1 MTLDP
6 SLLLPEELAA
16 MAAAGETVA
25 GIEASM
31 RALGT
36 NPRDLLLGGAEP
48 EDFRHYPAG
57 DVYDFASHSQYYMH
71 GHREGEYGH
80 LHLFL
85 RPKGMP
91 AGMRPEVA
99 VGGDDSPCHLI
110 AIGLGHNGFAT
121 ELFTTNRWVT
131 GESWYAADD
140 VAAMLPRLHFEG
152 NSPGHRVGRWAAALV
167 ALYRPLIVSLI
178 RRRDQSVAEWAAAHG
193 GKALDDDR
201 LEITSRAAIDV
212 HLWRQALDQEL
223 ERQRA

>member
-1 MTLDP
+1 MTQDP
-6 SLLLPEELAA
+6 SLLTPDDLAA

-25 GIEASM
+25 GIEAGM

-36 NPRDLLLGGAEP
+36 NPRELLLEGVKP

-71 GHREGEYGH
+71 GHRDGEYGH

-91 AGMRPEVA
+91 PQCKPAVA
-99 VGGDDSPCHLI
+99 VGGADSPCHLI
-110 AIGLGHNGFAT
+110 AVGLGHNGFAC

-140 VAAMLPRLHFEG
+140 VTAMLPRLGFEG
-152 NSPGHRVGRWAAALV
+152 SNPGARVGRWAAALL
-167 ALYRPLIVSLI
+167 ALYRPLVITLVQ
-178 RRRDQSVAEWAAAHG
+178 RRDQTVAEWAAAHG

-212 HLWRQALDQEL
+212 HLWRQALDAEI
-223 ERQRA
+223 ERRAI